1 MTRAFATTV
10 LAGVL
15 ALVAATAAEAACARS
30 GYRFGPGIDRAQS
43 RWIVD
48 AGKPCATVLNPARLF
63 LSGLTIAERA
73 AHGVAGVGSRYQYA
87 YNPQPGYVGR
97 DRFVVRIEFEQNG
110 VRGATL
116 VAVDVVVRPSR

>member
-1 MTRAFATTV
+1 MTRAFAKTV
-10 LAGVL
+10 LAG
-15 ALVAATAAEAACARS
+15 ALVLIAADAAQAACARS
-30 GYRFGPGIDRAQS
+30 GYRFGPGIHRAQS
-43 RWIVD
+43 LWVVE

-73 AHGVAGVGSRYQYA
+73 SHGVAGVGSRYQYA

-110 VRGATL
+110 RRGATL
-116 VAVDVVVRPSR
+116 VAVDVVVRPAR